1 MTYRTHLAAG
11 YAAVLYT
18 FSPDTLTELILST
31 GTAAIGSVI
40 SDVDASESHS
50 RNNLAKVSSVTFLSI
65 AGVLAADHFAGT
77 DIASRFSSSASLVRL
92 FTGFLIFLGVCIF
105 GAHLPHRSFMHS
117 IAGTAAVTVSFSLIL
132 PSAAPYMAVSM
143 LSHII
148 IDMLNKKK
156 VQLFF
161 PLPKP
166 RIGFGICSADGRINN
181 LLFYL
186 FSVSAVIKLF
196 VSFKETLI

>member
-50 RNNLAKVSSVTFLSI
+50 RNNLAKVSAVTFLSI

-92 FTGFLIFLGVCIF
+92 FLIFLGVCIF
-105 GAHLPHRSFMHS
+105 GEHLPHRSF
-117 IAGTAAVTVSFSLIL
+117 
-132 PSAAPYMAVSM
+132 
-143 LSHII
+143 II
-148 IDMLNKKK
+148 PLQ
-156 VQLFF
+156 VQLQYQSAFLLYS
-161 PLPKP
+161 PLQL
-166 RIGFGICSADGRINN
+166 RIWLFRCFHILLLIC
-181 LLFYL
+181 
-186 FSVSAVIKLF
+186 
-196 VSFKETLI
+196 

>member
-11 YAAVLYT
+11 YAAVLWT
-18 FSPDTLTELILST
+18 FSPDTIAELILCT
-31 GTAAIGSVI
+31 GTAAIGSVV
-40 SDVDASESHS
+40 SDVDASAS
-50 RNNLAKVSSVTFLSI
+50 RSKNDLAKVSAVTFLSI
-65 AGVLAADHFAGT
+65 AGVLAVDHFAGT
-77 DIASRFSSSASLVRL
+77 DIASRFSSSTSLVRL

-105 GAHLPHRSFMHS
+105 GEHLPHRSFMHS

-156 VQLFF
+156 IQLFY

-166 RIGFGICSADGRINN
+166 RIGFGICSADGSINN
-181 LLFYL
+181 LLFYVFGATAL
-186 FSVSAVIKLF
+186 IKLILTIKGF
-196 VSFKETLI
+196 A

>member
-50 RNNLAKVSSVTFLSI
+50 RNNLAKVSAVTFLSI

-117 IAGTAAVTVSFSLIL
+117 IAGTIAVTFSFSLIL
-132 PSAAPYMAVSM
+132 PSAGPYMAVSM

-166 RIGFGICSADGRINN
+166 RIGFGICSADGSINN
-181 LLFYL
+181 LLFYVFIAAAL
-186 FSVSAVIKLF
+186 FRLVITVKGF
-196 VSFKETLI
+196 I

>member
-50 RNNLAKVSSVTFLSI
+50 RNNLAKVSAITFLSI
-65 AGVLAADHFAGT
+65 AGILSADHFAGT
-77 DIASRFSSSASLVRL
+77 DIASHFTSSSSLMRL
-92 FTGFLIFLGVCIF
+92 FTGFLIFLSICIF
-105 GAHLPHRSFMHS
+105 GEHLPHRSFMHS
-117 IAGTAAVTVSFSLIL
+117 IAGTAAVTLSFSVIL

-143 LSHII
+143 LSHILL
-148 IDMLNKKK
+148 DMLNKKK
-156 VQLFF
+156 IQLFY

-166 RIGFGICSADGRINN
+166 RIGFGICSADGSINN
-181 LLFYL
+181 LLFYV
-186 FSVSAVIKLF
+186 FSAAAFFRLVITVKGF
-196 VSFKETLI
+196 I